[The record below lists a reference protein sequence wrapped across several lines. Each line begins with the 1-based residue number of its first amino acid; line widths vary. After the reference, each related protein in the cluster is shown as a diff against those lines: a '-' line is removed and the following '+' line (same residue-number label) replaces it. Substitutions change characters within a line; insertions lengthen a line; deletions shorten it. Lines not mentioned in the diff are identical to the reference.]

1 MALTNNRN
9 LHNSKRE
16 KNDEFYTLMETI
28 EKELKY
34 YKHLLKGK
42 RIYCNCDDYEISNFV
57 KYFKDNFK
65 ALGLVSLTA
74 TCYVPQGNGKCLRMD
89 ENGYETYLLKGDGDF
104 RSDECIEILKH
115 SDIVVTNPPFSLFRE
130 YITQVDKYNVKF
142 LVVSNGNSITYKDVY
157 QLLLQNKLWI
167 GVSILLRKDMFLVN
181 DKLTPMNNVVWLTN
195 LEHGIEQPFIPLIK
209 EYDPSYYPKYDN
221 CDAINVD
228 KVCNIPKDYDGIMG
242 VPISFIGKHNK
253 RQFDIVGVRKGDD
266 GKDLRYQ
273 LNGKTIQPYFRILI
287 KRHYE

>member
-65 ALGLVSLTA
+65 ALGLVSLIA
-74 TCYVPQGNGKCLRMD
+74 TCYVPQGQGKCLRMD
-89 ENGYETYLLKGDGDF
+89 ENGSETYLLKGDGDF
-104 RSDECIEILKH
+104 RSNECVEILKQ

-130 YITQVDKYNVKF
+130 YITQVDKYGLKF
-142 LVVSNGNSITYKDVY
+142 LIVSNGNSITYKDVY

-167 GVSILLRKDMFLVN
+167 GVSLWFRMCMFLVKG
-181 DKLTPMNNVVWLTN
+181 KLTPMNNVVWLTN
-195 LEHGIEQPFIPLIK
+195 LEHGIEQPFLPLTR
-209 EYDPSYYPKYDN
+209 EYDPSYYPRYDN

-273 LNGKTIQPYFRILI
+273 LNGKTIQPYFRFLI